1 MGLSR
6 INSQSITDGSIATTD
21 LADSAVTSAKI
32 GVDVIAAEDLAD
44 NSITTA
50 EITDGAITQA
60 KLASSISLG
69 GYFLNKDG
77 TTTTNAS
84 DKDKM
89 FRVNANTTTGNITL
103 AASDNASA
111 TGPITIG
118 NGFTITI
125 SSGGRLAII

>member
-6 INSQSITDGSIATTD
+6 INSQSITDGTIATTD

-32 GVDVIAAEDLAD
+32 GVDVIAAEDLAA

-60 KLASSISLG
+60 KLASGISLG

-77 TTTTNAS
+77 TASPNAS

>member
-1 MGLSR
+1 MPLSR
-6 INSQSITDGSIATTD
+6 ITSKGIQDGTIATTD

>member
-77 TTTTNAS
+77 TATTNAS

-89 FRVNANTTTGNITL
+89 FRVNATTTTGNITL

-118 NGFTITI
+118 SGFTITI
-125 SSGGRLAII
+125 SSGARLAII